1 MTYRHTRLAHQLE
14 TLSLLI
20 DATLYKR
27 RNLHSPDALTRGREL
42 SPMSD
47 MFEDQAKGR
56 GNMYIG
62 NRCDGAL
69 ARTL

>member
-1 MTYRHTRLAHQLE
+1 MTYRHMRLAHQLE

-47 MFEDQAKGR
+47 MCEDQAKRPGNVYIANKR
-56 GNMYIG
+56 G
-62 NRCDGAL
+62 GAL
-69 ARTL
+69 PRTL